1 MISPNQFEN
10 LFKQVTD
17 HLPAGMINL
26 QQDFEKNLRAAME
39 AAYHHMNLV
48 TREEFEVQTALLSRT
63 RAQLEALESKVAKL
77 ENPNVVEM
85 NHISD

>member
-1 MISPNQFEN
+1 
-10 LFKQVTD
+10 
-17 HLPAGMINL
+17 
-26 QQDFEKNLRAAME
+26 ME
-39 AAYHHMNLV
+39 AAFHHMNLV

>member
-17 HLPAGMINL
+17 HLPAGMVNL

-39 AAYHHMNLV
+39 AAFHHMNLV

-77 ENPNVVEM
+77 ENPNATDM
-85 NHISD
+85 NHIND

>member
-17 HLPAGMINL
+17 HLPAGMVNL

-39 AAYHHMNLV
+39 AAFRHMNLV

-63 RAQLEALESKVAKL
+63 RAQLEILEAKMVALENSNAADTTPI
-77 ENPNVVEM
+77 N
-85 NHISD
+85 D

>member
-17 HLPAGMINL
+17 HLPAGMVNL

-39 AAYHHMNLV
+39 AAFHHMNLV
-48 TREEFEVQTALLSRT
+48 TREEFDVQSALLSRT

-77 ENPNVVEM
+77 ENPNAVEM